1 MLLVFNSERRMC
13 LGELST
19 PSSLLCTENC
29 LYEYT
34 QQPPNPLG
42 CSLDDVLRLRCNAS
56 GPPRPRLKIVWFR
69 DSMQLQNGSSDVTI
83 QENNTTEGSVV
94 SVLTQM
100 NLENNQGSYSC
111 QLSVDGSTLQTRPS
125 DPFQLTDTVLN
136 NVGGMDCPT
145 SPQFKQE
152 RKCAL
157 NITVLPTSSV
167 AATYTSQLTM
177 TPTTQTLMMSL
188 PSLNTSP
195 LHTPSPTEEPST
207 FQATT
212 SDMVTDGSTNTSGGS
227 TTLQVWLYVVVA
239 IAAVFAMMI
248 IILVIL
254 CVGLCLRKSKT
265 AEMETQKG
273 NWLCVCLLSGCK

>member
-13 LGELST
+13 LGELTT

-29 LYEYT
+29 LYVYT
-34 QQPPNPLG
+34 QQPPNSLG
-42 CSLDDVLRLRCNAS
+42 CSLGYVLRLQCKAT

-69 DSMQLQNGSSDVTI
+69 DSMQLQNGSNYVTI
-83 QENNTTEGSVV
+83 QENNNTEGSVV
-94 SVLTQM
+94 SILTQDHIDY
-100 NLENNQGSYSC
+100 NLGSYSC

-125 DPFQLTDTVLN
+125 DPFHLTDTILN
-136 NVGGMDCPT
+136 LGGMECPIT
-145 SPQFKQE
+145 PQFKQE

-157 NITVLPTSSV
+157 SISVLPTPSP
-167 AATYTSQLTM
+167 AATYTFQLAM

-195 LHTPSPTEEPST
+195 RHTPSPTTELST
-207 FQATT
+207 SLVTT

-227 TTLQVWLYVVVA
+227 TTLLVWLYVVVA